1 MTAVTVRSAASG
13 QIDLTRPSC
22 ARLYDYYLGGS
33 HNFAIDR
40 EYGRQ
45 AIAQW
50 PQLPAMVR
58 ANRDFLRRAVRF
70 AVRNGIRQFLDIGS
84 GIPTAGNVHEVA
96 RRADPGARVVY
107 VDIDPVAV
115 AHSRAMLAG
124 CSGVTV
130 LQADL
135 RDAQTVLRDS
145 EVRRVIDFSRPVA
158 LLTLG
163 VLHQIPDADDPKGL
177 LREYHD
183 ALAPGSLM
191 VISHGAN
198 DIEPERAYA
207 HQRLYAGFG
216 TPLWFRERSQVLDLF
231 GDFEVLEPG
240 VVPLPEWRPDSCEAD
255 AFELHRMSV
264 YGGMGRKN

>member
-1 MTAVTVRSAASG
+1 MTTATVRSTASG
-13 QIDLTRPSC
+13 EIDLTRPSC

-40 EYGRQ
+40 EYGRR
-45 AIAQW
+45 AVAQW
-50 PQLPAMVR
+50 PRLPAMVR

-84 GIPTAGNVHEVA
+84 GIPTAGNVHEIA

-135 RDAQTVLRDS
+135 RDAQAILRAS
-145 EVRRVIDFSRPVA
+145 EVQRVIDFSRPVA
-158 LLTLG
+158 LLMLG
-163 VLHQIPDADDPKGL
+163 VLHQVSDVDDPSGL
-177 LREYHD
+177 VEEYHD
-183 ALAPGSLM
+183 ALSPDSLA

-198 DIEPERAYA
+198 DIEPDHADE

-216 TPLWFRERSQVLDLF
+216 TPLWFREHSQVLDLF
-231 GDFEVLEPG
+231 AGFELLEPG
-240 VVPLPEWRPDSCEAD
+240 VVPLPEWRPDSAEVDQSERC
-255 AFELHRMSV
+255 RMSV
-264 YGGMGRKN
+264 YGGIGRKN